1 MAAPRL
7 LAAAT
12 LSAALVL
19 VPVSAGAADFRP
31 GASGSGEKYFPGMG
45 NGGYDVTHYGIKL
58 GYDPG
63 TLLLTGRVK
72 VTARAT
78 HDLSR
83 FNLDLRGLQ
92 VRSVTVDGK
101 AAKFRRAGAQEL
113 VITPAKGI
121 PNGKKFTVVVVYDG
135 KPAQINDDPLG
146 TSGWV
151 ATRDGAVALNQ
162 PFGAAT
168 WFPVNDTP
176 KDKAAYDFTITVP
189 KGLTAIANGDFL
201 GRKTAKGKSVYRWR
215 MKQPMASEL
224 SMVAIGKYKV
234 LRTNTGGLPSYT
246 AIDSEL
252 AGAGQLK
259 KYDKKTRSVVRWL
272 SSRFGA
278 YPFTSTGGVV
288 DEVNV
293 GYSLETQGRPVHDWN
308 LKGKNPPDGLIVHEL
323 AHQWFGDSVTPAK
336 WKDIWL
342 NEGFATYAEWMW
354 SEKSG
359 GATAAELFRL
369 AYSAGPNADVW
380 KGVLA
385 EPGRDHIF
393 DNFIYQRGAMTVH
406 RLRVALGDKV
416 FFGMLKSWLANRE
429 GGTVSTKGFQ
439 AFAEKYSGKQLDG
452 LFDKW
457 VYKAGKPKL

>member
-7 LAAAT
+7 FAAAAV
-12 LSAALVL
+12 SAALVL
-19 VPVSAGAADFRP
+19 VPVSAGAAPFGP
-31 GASGSGEKYFPGMG
+31 GAAGSGEKYFPGMG
-45 NGGYDVTHYGIKL
+45 NGGYDVAHYGIKL
-58 GYDPG
+58 DYDPVS
-63 TLLLTGRVK
+63 LALTGRVK
-72 VTARAT
+72 ITATAKQG
-78 HDLSR
+78 LSR
-83 FNLDLRGLQ
+83 FNLDLRGLL
-92 VRSVTVDGK
+92 VRSVAVDGK
-101 AAKFRRAGAQEL
+101 AAKWKRTGAQEL

-121 PNGKKFTVVVVYDG
+121 PDGRRFTVVVAYDG

-146 TSGWV
+146 SSGWI
-151 ATRDGAVALNQ
+151 ATSDGAVALNQ

-176 KDKAAYDFTITVP
+176 KDKASYDFAITVP
-189 KGLTAIANGDFL
+189 QGLTAIANGDFL

-215 MKQPMASEL
+215 MKQPMSSEL

-234 LRTNTGGLPSYT
+234 LRTNTGGLESYT
-246 AIDSEL
+246 AIDSAL
-252 AGAGQLK
+252 AESGQLK
-259 KYDKKTRSVVRWL
+259 KYDKKTRSVLRWL
-272 SSRFGA
+272 SGRFGA
-278 YPFTSTGGVV
+278 YPFTSTGGIL

-308 LKGKNPPDGLIVHEL
+308 MKGKNPPDDLIVHEL

-354 SEKSG
+354 TEKNG
-359 GATAAELFRL
+359 GATAAQQFKQ

-393 DNFIYQRGAMTVH
+393 DNFVYQRGAMTAH

-416 FFGMLKSWLANRE
+416 FFGLLKSWLATGK
-429 GGTVSTKGFQ
+429 GGTVSTKEFQ
-439 AFAEKYSGKQLDG
+439 AFAERYSGKQLDA
-452 LFDKW
+452 LFAKW